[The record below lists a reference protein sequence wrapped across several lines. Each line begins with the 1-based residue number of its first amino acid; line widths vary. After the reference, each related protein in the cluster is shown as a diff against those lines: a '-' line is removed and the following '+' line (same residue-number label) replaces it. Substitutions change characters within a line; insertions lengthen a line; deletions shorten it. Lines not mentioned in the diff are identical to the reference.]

1 MQRRPPITKRT
12 DTLYPYTT
20 LFRSK
25 RRTERQVTGAIS
37 VALAIEGDT
46 IKFHAV
52 VDEPVSEP
60 LGDHLLQRFEFG
72 IDEFDDLARLDV
84 DQMVVMLLGCRLIA
98 RAAVAEIVAVENP
111 RLFEQAYDAVNGG
124 RSEERSVG
132 KGCVCKCRIRGA
144 P

>member
-25 RRTERQVTGAIS
+25 RRTERQVTGARS

-72 IDEFDDLARLDV
+72 LDEFEDLARIAA
-84 DQMVVMLLGCRLIA
+84 DQMVVMPLGCRLLA
-98 RAAVAEIVAVENP
+98 REALDQLLAVENP
-111 RLFEQAYDAVNGG
+111 RLFAHASYQAQRPV
-124 RSEERSVG
+124 RKR
-132 KGCVCKCRIRGA
+132 
-144 P
+144 